1 MVLTNA
7 QCFKNICCKLSHR
20 EIAYIVAEFYL
31 NDKSDNEP
39 LRFGPIKNDLTAY
52 EIYRLEIETFG
63 YPISF
68 HPLQPYRPIVSKR
81 ISFARDIPNKLGKHI
96 YLLGMYIT
104 RKETQTSANEPM
116 QFLTLEDETDVYE
129 CILFPKVF
137 SEFGDIIHWETLF
150 IIHGKVEQ
158 AFGVYNININ
168 KIASLREWVEKTK
181 AIRFT

>member
-1 MVLTNA
+1 MLTNA
-7 QCFKNICCKLSHR
+7 QCFKNICRGLSHR

-31 NDKSDNEP
+31 NDKDDNEP
-39 LRFGPIKNDLTAY
+39 LRFGPIKNDLTVD
-52 EIYRLEIETFG
+52 ETYRLEIETFG
-63 YPISF
+63 YPISL

-81 ISFARDIPNKLGKHI
+81 ISFATDIPNKLGKHI

-181 AIRFT
+181 AISFT